1 MIDIIMPCYNAEHFI
16 EETIQ
21 SVLRQTD
28 RDFRLICV
36 DDCSK
41 DGTLQKLQQLAQQE
55 SRITVLRNDHNC
67 GIAATRNKGIK
78 AGNSKFIAFLDDD
91 DIMPP
96 DRLEIGRRYLE
107 KHYHIGVVAGNYL
120 IFDEEGKKKVVQKER
135 FFSAE
140 EVRAILP
147 FVNIIPNGSTL
158 IRREIIENNHIFFH
172 EEYGIEDYRF
182 YAELSRVTDI
192 NVLSDVLLEHR
203 IMATQYSSVCVHSE
217 QHFQKRQEA
226 FDKVHKLLIQNITDR
241 CHSQDMKIYTRFMQ
255 ENIKEIELK
264 ELFRLYFAMQRI
276 KKAVKRKGN
285 ADYNLFYKESDAA
298 IKRSVKAFVYLK
310 FRKQQ

>member
-21 SVLRQTD
+21 SVLRQTVK
-28 RDFRLICV
+28 DFRLICI

-41 DGTLQKLQQLAQQE
+41 DKTYQILQRFVQQD
-55 SRITVLRNDHNC
+55 SRIKVLKNDCNC

-78 AGNSKFIAFLDDD
+78 AGNGEFIAFLDDD

-96 DRLEIGRRYLE
+96 DRLEIGRTFLE
-107 KHYHIGVVAGNYL
+107 KHYNIGVVAGNYL
-120 IFDEEGKKKVVQKER
+120 TFNEEGIRNVVQKGR

-226 FDKVHKLLIQNITDR
+226 FDRVHKLLMYNIIDR
-241 CHSQDMKIYTRFMQ
+241 CHSQDIKIYTRFMR
-255 ENIKEIELK
+255 ENIKDIKLK
-264 ELFRLYFAMQRI
+264 EVTRLYFAMLRL
-276 KKAVKRKGN
+276 KKAVKIKGN
-285 ADYNLFYKESDAA
+285 AKYNLYCKSADKA
-298 IKRSVKAFVYLK
+298 IKRAIGAFIQDKRRL
-310 FRKQQ
+310 

>member
-41 DGTLQKLQQLAQQE
+41 DKTFEKLQQFAQQDV
-55 SRITVLRNDHNC
+55 RITVLQNKHNC
-67 GIAATRNKGIK
+67 GIAATRNKGIR
-78 AGNSKFIAFLDDD
+78 AGNGEFIAFLDDD
-91 DIMPP
+91 DIMPL

-107 KHYHIGVVAGNYL
+107 KHSHIGVVAGNYL

-135 FFSAE
+135 SFFAE

-158 IRREIIENNHIFFH
+158 IRRELIEKHHIYFH
-172 EEYGIEDYRF
+172 EEYGIEDYHF
-182 YAELSRVTDI
+182 YAELSRVADI
-192 NVLSDVLLEHR
+192 HILPDVLLEHR
-203 IMATQYSSVCVHSE
+203 VTATQYSSVCVQSE
-217 QHFQKRQEA
+217 QRFQRRQEA
-226 FDKVHKLLIQNITDR
+226 FDRVHKLLMHNITDR
-241 CHSQDMKIYTRFMQ
+241 CYSQDIKIYMRFMQ
-255 ENIKEIELK
+255 ENIKDIKLK
-264 ELFRLYFAMQRI
+264 ELVRLYFALLRL

-285 ADYNLFYKESDAA
+285 ADCILFCREANLA
-298 IKRSVKAFVYLK
+298 IKRSIKAYLH
-310 FRKQQ
+310 QTIQ